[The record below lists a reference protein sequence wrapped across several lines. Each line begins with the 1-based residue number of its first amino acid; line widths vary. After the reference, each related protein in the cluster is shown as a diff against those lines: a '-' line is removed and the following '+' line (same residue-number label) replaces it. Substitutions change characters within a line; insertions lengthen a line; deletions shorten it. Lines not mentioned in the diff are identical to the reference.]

1 MALFFNFDDVTRAV
15 ILAVIAAALYF
26 WGFRRQK
33 ITPAKRY
40 SNEAILFMGVL
51 FTALCLSQ
59 IGIALDNGSGNVA
72 PLFLLGCVIY
82 SVIA

>member
-1 MALFFNFDDVTRAV
+1 
-15 ILAVIAAALYF
+15 
-26 WGFRRQK
+26 
-33 ITPAKRY
+33 
-40 SNEAILFMGVL
+40 MGVL

-82 SVIA
+82 SVIAWFGRSGLIGLFCLLALGSYFGTSTGYSSG